1 MAVAALHKPA
11 MARHLFN
18 MSNEITVQPAPG
30 TLPALMQA
38 AMQNGADP
46 SYLRELLAVRREW
59 QADEAKAA
67 FNKAVSEF
75 QRRAPIVEKLD
86 VAYDKPYAKL
96 DRIWRTIRPLLTEL
110 GLSVTWQI
118 CEVRDALIHVEG
130 QLRHM
135 DGHGE
140 KLTMDLTIPE
150 AIKGMNKAQQL
161 GSAHSYAKRYAMCGA
176 LGVVTGED
184 SDDDGN
190 GAGTVYVTDEQ
201 AEEIDQLVQACRGLN
216 DFKEPVFW
224 ALFEAK
230 VPQEIKAD
238 RFEQAKNA
246 LKKKLKESSK

>member
-1 MAVAALHKPA
+1 
-11 MARHLFN
+11 
-18 MSNEITVQPAPG
+18 MSNELIVHDKPNAVSIIQS
-30 TLPALMQA
+30 ALA
-38 AMQNGADP
+38 SGVSP
-46 SYLRELLAVRREW
+46 EHLRELLAVRREW
-59 QADEAKAA
+59 EADEARKA
-67 FNKAVSEF
+67 FNLAVSEF

-118 CEVRDALIHVEG
+118 CEVRDTLIHVEG
-130 QLRHM
+130 QLRHR

-161 GSAHSYAKRYAMCGA
+161 GSAHSYAKRYAMCAA

-184 SDDDGN
+184 DDGHC
-190 GAGTVYVTDEQ
+190 AGSKFVTDEQ
-201 AEEIDQLVQACRGLN
+201 AAEIDQLVQACRGLN

-224 ALFEAK
+224 ALFGAK
-230 VPQEIKAD
+230 VPQEIQSD

-246 LKKKLKESSK
+246 LKKKLKESGK